1 VPTAQPAMPWDGGE
15 ERQRRW
21 FQALVQ
27 RSTDVAMVLGDD
39 NVLRFVSSAVA
50 PMLGWDAE
58 QLVGKDGFTLIHP
71 DDVPL
76 GRERHADALAH
87 PGPQGPF
94 ELRLLRADGS
104 SCWVEVRMTNLLDD
118 PDVAGLVINF
128 RDIEDRRRVEEALRS
143 SGARYRAIVETAQE
157 GIWLIRDDGRTLFA
171 NEKFAQILGRPLA
184 EVYDLPAPD
193 VVPEQA
199 RDTVL
204 PRLQSRPKRGHET
217 YELQVVRPDGELRTI
232 LISASP
238 LVEPGGGYVGSLAMI
253 TDITARKQ
261 AEDQLR
267 RRALYDELTGLP
279 NRALLADRLQTALA
293 QRDAADELTVLF
305 FDLDGFKLVN
315 DTYGHDAGDRLLVL
329 VADRLRNLMRAGDTL
344 SRLAGDEFVAVCPGL
359 RPPAARALADR
370 ALSALGRPFDLG
382 DTQVQVSA
390 SVGIAHA
397 TGPQNLDNLVAAAD
411 TAMLEAKRERRGGV
425 VTFDA
430 ALAARPR
437 DRLRRIQDLRRAIE
451 AGELVVHYQPQ
462 VQLSSGRVVAAEAL
476 ARWQHP
482 DRGLLHPADFIPLAE
497 QSGLIVDL
505 GRIVLER
512 ACVQAALWQP
522 SGPLPVA
529 VNISARQL
537 ADDQLLDHVADALAK
552 SGLPPCLLRLE
563 LTETSIMDDVGRAV
577 RVLGQLRDLGVELS
591 IDDFGTGY
599 SSLACLTQLPL
610 DELKIDRA
618 FIDGVQNQ
626 GRDREVV
633 KAIIAMAR
641 ALELRVIAEGVETA
655 TQAESVRALGCAVAQ
670 GFLFA
675 HAVAA
680 PGAWSQA

>member
-1 VPTAQPAMPWDGGE
+1 MPSGE
-15 ERQRRW
+15 PGERQSRW

-27 RSTDVAMVLGDD
+27 RSTDVATVFDQHGTI
-39 NVLRFVSSAVA
+39 RFISSAVTH
-50 PMLGWDAE
+50 MLGWRAE
-58 QLVGKDGFTLIHP
+58 DLVGRDAFTLVYP
-71 DDVPL
+71 DDMDLARDKLRDAV
-76 GRERHADALAH
+76 RHS
-87 PGPQGPF
+87 GPQPPF

-104 SCWVEVRMTNLLDD
+104 SCWVEDRITNLLDD

-128 RDIEDRRRVEEALRS
+128 REIEDRRRAAEAVRS
-143 SGARYRAIVETAQE
+143 SAARYRAIAETAQE
-157 GIWLIRDDGRTLFA
+157 GIWLIGDEGRTLFA
-171 NEKFAQILGRPLA
+171 NEKFAQILGRPLD
-184 EVYDLPAPD
+184 EVYALAAPD

-199 RDTVL
+199 RPTVL
-204 PRLQSRPKRGHET
+204 PRLQSRRKLGHET
-217 YELQVVRPDGELRTI
+217 YEARIVRPDGEARDVLV
-232 LISASP
+232 SASP
-238 LVEPGGGYVGSLAMI
+238 LFEPVGVYVGSLAMI
-253 TDITARKQ
+253 TDITARTQ
-261 AEDQLR
+261 AEEQLR

-293 QRDAADELTVLF
+293 QREPVDELTVLF

-329 VADRLRNLMRAGDTL
+329 VADRLRHLMRAGDTL
-344 SRLAGDEFVAVCPGL
+344 SRPAGDEFVAVCPGL
-359 RPPAARALADR
+359 REPSARELADR
-370 ALSALGRPFDLG
+370 ALSALGQPFDVG
-382 DTQVQVSA
+382 DAQVRVSA

-397 TGPQNLDNLVAAAD
+397 TGPQSLNDLVAAAD

-437 DRLRRIQDLRRAIE
+437 DRLRRIQDLRRAID

-482 DRGLLHPADFIPLAE
+482 ELGLLHPADFIPLAE

-505 GRIVLER
+505 GRHVLER
-512 ACVQAALWQP
+512 ACVQAARWQA

-529 VNISARQL
+529 VNIPARQL
-537 ADDQLLDHVADALAK
+537 TDDRLLDHVADALGK
-552 SGLPPCLLRLE
+552 SGLPPSLLRLE
-563 LTETSIMDDVGRAV
+563 LTETGVMDDVTRAV
-577 RVLGQLRDLGVELS
+577 RVLGQLRDVGVELS
-591 IDDFGTGY
+591 MDDFGTGY
-599 SSLACLTQLPL
+599 SSLASLTQLPL

-618 FIDGVQNQ
+618 FINGVQDQ

-633 KAIIAMAR
+633 KAVIAVAR
-641 ALELRVIAEGVETA
+641 ALDLRVIAEGVETT
-655 TQAESVRALGCAVAQ
+655 TQADSVRALGCGVAQ

-675 HAVAA
+675 NAIADPTV
-680 PGAWSQA
+680 WS

>member
-1 VPTAQPAMPWDGGE
+1 
-15 ERQRRW
+15 
-21 FQALVQ
+21 VQ
-27 RSTDVAMVLGDD
+27 RSTDVATVLDEHGTI
-39 NVLRFVSSAVA
+39 RFVSSAVT
-50 PMLGWDAE
+50 PMLGWRAE
-58 QLVGKDGFTLIHP
+58 DLVGQDAFALVHP
-71 DDVPL
+71 DDVDL
-76 GRERHADALAH
+76 AREKLRDAVRHS
-87 PGPQGPF
+87 GPQPPF
-94 ELRLLRADGS
+94 ELRLRRVDGS
-104 SCWVEVRMTNLLDD
+104 WCWAEDRNTNLLDD
-118 PDVAGLVINF
+118 PDVAGVVINV
-128 RDIEDRRRVEEALRS
+128 RDIDDRKRAEEALRA
-143 SGARYRAIVETAQE
+143 SGARYRAIAETAQE

-171 NEKFAQILGRPLA
+171 NEKFAQIVGRPLA
-184 EVYDLPAPD
+184 EVYALAAPD
-193 VVPEQA
+193 VVPEEA
-199 RDTVL
+199 RATVL
-204 PRLQSRPKRGHET
+204 PRLRSRPTRGHET
-217 YELQVVRPDGELRTI
+217 YEVHIVRPDGEPRTI

-238 LVEPGGGYVGSLAMI
+238 LFEPDDGYVGSLAMI
-253 TDITARKQ
+253 TDITARKH
-261 AEDQLR
+261 AEEQLR

-293 QRDAADELTVLF
+293 QRDSTDELAVLF

-329 VADRLRNLMRAGDTL
+329 VADRLRHLMRAADTL

-359 RPPAARALADR
+359 RPSAARALAGR
-370 ALSALGRPFDLG
+370 ALSALAPPFDLG

-397 TGPQNLDNLVAAAD
+397 SGPQNLDNLVAAAD

-437 DRLRRIQDLRRAIE
+437 DRLRRIQDLRHAID

-482 DRGLLHPADFIPLAE
+482 ERGLLHPVDFIPLAE

-512 ACVQAALWQP
+512 ACAQAARWQP

-537 ADDQLLDHVADALAK
+537 ADDQLLDHVADALGK
-552 SGLPPCLLRLE
+552 SGLPSRLLRLE
-563 LTETSIMDDVGRAV
+563 LTETGVMDDVGRAV

-641 ALELRVIAEGVETA
+641 ALELRVIAEGVETT
-655 TQAESVRALGCAVAQ
+655 TQADSVRALGCGVAQ

-675 HAVAA
+675 HAVAD
-680 PGAWSQA
+680 PRVWS